1 MAELSGRAGDWLGWR
16 RTIDFTLRGQ
26 AWGEGAGVLR
36 RWREKES
43 GAGLAWAG
51 SQRGG
56 ARAQARASLRPGAWG
71 TEVTRSR
78 EPVVT
83 AGVGGVPCA
92 RVRGSGLGLWGS
104 WTTPPPPPR
113 RVPGT
118 GLGAASAQL
127 HWKQAGKTLL
137 HQGRRVRSPRHG
149 VRPSIP
155 AWPMPAGGAC
165 PGPTKQDKVQ
175 PSS

>member
-26 AWGEGAGVLR
+26 ASGEGAGVLR
-36 RWREKES
+36 RWREEES

-56 ARAQARASLRPGAWG
+56 ARAQAGASLRPGAWG

-104 WTTPPPPPR
+104 WTRPPA
-113 RVPGT
+113 PGC
-118 GLGAASAQL
+118 QE
-127 HWKQAGKTLL
+127 QAWGQPQRSCIGNR
-137 HQGRRVRSPRHG
+137 QGRLSYIK
-149 VRPSIP
+149 S
-155 AWPMPAGGAC
+155 GAC
-165 PGPTKQDKVQ
+165 THRGIV
-175 PSS
+175 